1 MTTGNDTDTPVDQGW
16 DNRGLILAA
25 LAPRTTSR
33 PARRATGP
41 VPDDDEPLDV
51 EKKPGIGS
59 RAFHAAGRGGLWV
72 ATQFNRRVP
81 PERRAHAALITIS
94 AIAVLLVVM
103 AGLKYIIT
111 TDVAPNS
118 PGSKASSSPAAPPPS
133 TAAPELAS
141 PVILSGIVAA
151 DDHCPRDAAYSPAMN
166 AFDNNL
172 STAWVCTR
180 VKNSDGQQIQVDFG
194 RQVTLTQIRVIPGF
208 DARIPD
214 TPEGEDQWLKHRIV
228 TKLEIYFPKELNRE
242 PITLTTGGERD
253 YRPIP
258 GGINPP
264 AVVSKLLIR
273 IAETIPPPPGA
284 TQAPTASATD
294 PTNEST
300 TVALSEIQFIGTTT
314 PDK

>member
-118 PGSKASSSPAAPPPS
+118 PGSKASSSPAAPPPARRHLS
-133 TAAPELAS
+133 WPAP
-141 PVILSGIVAA
+141 
-151 DDHCPRDAAYSPAMN
+151 
-166 AFDNNL
+166 
-172 STAWVCTR
+172 
-180 VKNSDGQQIQVDFG
+180 
-194 RQVTLTQIRVIPGF
+194 
-208 DARIPD
+208 
-214 TPEGEDQWLKHRIV
+214 
-228 TKLEIYFPKELNRE
+228 
-242 PITLTTGGERD
+242 
-253 YRPIP
+253 
-258 GGINPP
+258 
-264 AVVSKLLIR
+264 
-273 IAETIPPPPGA
+273 
-284 TQAPTASATD
+284 
-294 PTNEST
+294 
-300 TVALSEIQFIGTTT
+300 
-314 PDK
+314 